1 MLAGPWVQYDRK
13 IRYLDYL
20 ENGQRCQ
27 GAGFIKLERR
37 DELCNISLQVSGLY
51 RKDRFTRPF
60 LLIGENGE
68 KELCKL
74 QLSDGGI
81 KTCFEGLD
89 SGNLGGQD
97 ISYDRLLGIRIPV
110 ADGKE
115 IRCIWR
121 RLPDVAE
128 IGEENVGDAVEK
140 AEEKAK
146 EKAEE
151 TAEGKAVD
159 AVEIA
164 EEKAKE
170 KAEEKAEEIAE
181 EKPKGKAEE
190 KAEGKAV
197 DAVEK
202 AGEKAK
208 EKAVDAEEKPG
219 EKSETAA
226 QKSESGMYKEDK
238 WQQLWMIYPHVH
250 PFCDE
255 REFLSISPGDFVLLH
270 RQSYKL
276 VNNSFLLHGFYQY
289 HHLILMAESSRGQ
302 AKYYIGV
309 PGTLYER
316 DKKTA
321 ILYGFESFECAKEP
335 AEEGDFGYYMVPVEL

>member
-37 DELCNISLQVSGLY
+37 DELCNINLQVSGLY

-89 SGNLGGQD
+89 SRNLGGQD
-97 ISYDRLLGIRIPV
+97 ISYDQLLGIRIPV

-128 IGEENVGDAVEK
+128 MDEENGGDAVEK
-140 AEEKAK
+140 AEEK
-146 EKAEE
+146 
-151 TAEGKAVD
+151 AEGKAVD

-164 EEKAKE
+164 EEKPKE
-170 KAEEKAEEIAE
+170 KAEEKAEKI
-181 EKPKGKAEE
+181 AEE

-197 DAVEK
+197 DA
-202 AGEKAK
+202 
-208 EKAVDAEEKPG
+208 EEKSG
-219 EKSETAA
+219 EKSGTAA
-226 QKSESGMYKEDK
+226 QKSGSGMYKEDK

>member
-68 KELCKL
+68 KELCKR

-151 TAEGKAVD
+151 KAEGKAVD

-170 KAEEKAEEIAE
+170 KA
-181 EKPKGKAEE
+181 
-190 KAEGKAV
+190 
-197 DAVEK
+197 
-202 AGEKAK
+202 
-208 EKAVDAEEKPG
+208 VDAEEKSG

>member
-37 DELCNISLQVSGLY
+37 DELCNINLQVSGLY

-89 SGNLGGQD
+89 SRNLGGQD
-97 ISYDRLLGIRIPV
+97 ISYDQLLGIRIPV

-128 IGEENVGDAVEK
+128 MGEENVGDAVEK
-140 AEEKAK
+140 AEEKAEGKAVDAEEKAGEKSK

-151 TAEGKAVD
+151 KAEGKAVD
-159 AVEIA
+159 EVEIA

-170 KAEEKAEEIAE
+170 KAEEKA
-181 EKPKGKAEE
+181 
-190 KAEGKAV
+190 
-197 DAVEK
+197 
-202 AGEKAK
+202 K
-208 EKAVDAEEKPG
+208 EKAVDAEEKAE
-219 EKSETAA
+219 EKAGTAA
-226 QKSESGMYKEDK
+226 QKSGSGMYKEDK

>member
-37 DELCNISLQVSGLY
+37 DELCNINLQVSGLY

-89 SGNLGGQD
+89 SRNLGGQD
-97 ISYDRLLGIRIPV
+97 ISYDQLLGIRIPV

-128 IGEENVGDAVEK
+128 MGEENVGDAVEK
-140 AEEKAK
+140 AEEK
-146 EKAEE
+146 
-151 TAEGKAVD
+151 AEGKAVD

-170 KAEEKAEEIAE
+170 KA
-181 EKPKGKAEE
+181 
-190 KAEGKAV
+190 
-197 DAVEK
+197 
-202 AGEKAK
+202 
-208 EKAVDAEEKPG
+208 VDAEEKSG
-219 EKSETAA
+219 TAA
-226 QKSESGMYKEDK
+226 QKSGSGMYKEDK

>member
-151 TAEGKAVD
+151 
-159 AVEIA
+159 
-164 EEKAKE
+164 
-170 KAEEKAEEIAE
+170 
-181 EKPKGKAEE
+181 

-316 DKKTA
+316 NKKTA

>member
-37 DELCNISLQVSGLY
+37 DELCNINLQVSGLY

-89 SGNLGGQD
+89 SRNLGGQD
-97 ISYDRLLGIRIPV
+97 ISYDQLLGIRIPV

-128 IGEENVGDAVEK
+128 MGEENVGDAVEK
-140 AEEKAK
+140 AEEKA
-146 EKAEE
+146 
-151 TAEGKAVD
+151 EGKAVD
-159 AVEIA
+159 EVEIA

-170 KAEEKAEEIAE
+170 KAEEKA
-181 EKPKGKAEE
+181 
-190 KAEGKAV
+190 
-197 DAVEK
+197 
-202 AGEKAK
+202 K
-208 EKAVDAEEKPG
+208 EKAVDAEEKAE
-219 EKSETAA
+219 EKAGTAA
-226 QKSESGMYKEDK
+226 QKSGSGMYKEDK